1 MTSTPAQGT
10 ADDPPGPPASTYDAE
25 LIQAVAAGDPYAL
38 HRLMVRN
45 SPWLQARLLQRRIAL
60 DVVDDVLQETF
71 IAVNYSAGTYRDG
84 NARGWLWTIAQ
95 RKLVDQLRK
104 RGRLDAAVE
113 REGALARSAT
123 TLVAPS
129 AEDAALGTQLTGTS
143 VGDALTTLPDD
154 AREILTLRYVDGFS
168 VRETAERLGISQ
180 GTVKSRASRACEELR
195 GRLGALRRQGGD
207 GR

>member
-1 MTSTPAQGT
+1 MTSTPAHGT
-10 ADDPPGPPASTYDAE
+10 AGDPPGPSASTYDAA
-25 LIQAVAAGDPYAL
+25 LIQAVAAGEPYAL

-60 DVVDDVLQETF
+60 DIVDDVLQETF
-71 IAVNYSAGTYRDG
+71 IAVNYGAGTYRDG

-95 RKLVDQLRK
+95 RKLVDQLRR

-113 REGALARSAT
+113 PLGELARSGTA
-123 TLVAPS
+123 LVAPS
-129 AEDAALGTQLTGTS
+129 AEEAALGTQLTGTS
-143 VGDALTTLPDD
+143 VGDALTALPED
-154 AREILTLRYVDGFS
+154 AREVLTLRYVDGFS

-195 GRLGALRRQGGD
+195 DRLGALRRREGD
-207 GR
+207 RR